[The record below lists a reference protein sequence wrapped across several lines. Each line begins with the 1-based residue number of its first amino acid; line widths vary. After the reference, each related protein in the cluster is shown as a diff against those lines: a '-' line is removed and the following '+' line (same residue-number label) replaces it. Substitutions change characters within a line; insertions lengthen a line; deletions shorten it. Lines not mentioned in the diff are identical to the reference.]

1 MNIFV
6 DANIPQKI
14 ASRLRE
20 EGHSVQYVDRNAE
33 DTAIIEAA
41 YQNKALL
48 NTQDK
53 DFERLVLDELRPT
66 SGVILLRISK
76 RIPIEHRAQI
86 LVNMLRKHKD
96 KLQGTCASLTETYI
110 DIRRQPR

>member
-1 MNIFV
+1 MKIFV

-20 EGHSVQYVDRNAE
+20 DGYSVEYVDRNAE

-41 YQNKALL
+41 YRNKALL
-48 NTQDK
+48 ITQDK

-76 RIPIEHRAQI
+76 RVPIEHRAQI

-96 KLQGTCASLTETYI
+96 KLQGTCTSLTETYI
-110 DIRRQPR
+110 DIRRPSR

>member
-20 EGHSVQYVDRNAE
+20 EGYSVEYVDRNAE

-41 YQNKALL
+41 YQINALL
-48 NTQDK
+48 ITQDK

-66 SGVILLRISK
+66 SGVVLLRISK
-76 RIPIEHRAQI
+76 RTPIEHRAQI
-86 LVNMLRKHKD
+86 LVNMLRKYKD
-96 KLQGTCASLTETYI
+96 KLQGTCTSLTESYI
-110 DIRRQPR
+110 DIRRPPH

>member
-14 ASRLRE
+14 ASRLSE
-20 EGHSVQYVDRNAE
+20 EGYSVQYVDRNAE

-41 YQNKALL
+41 YRNKALL
-48 NTQDK
+48 ITQDK

-66 SGVILLRISK
+66 SGVVLLRISK

-86 LVNMLRKHKD
+86 LVNMLRKYKD
-96 KLQGTCASLTETYI
+96 KLQGTCTSLTESYI
-110 DIRRQPR
+110 DIRRPPR

>member
-14 ASRLRE
+14 ASCLRE
-20 EGHSVQYVDRNAE
+20 EGYSVEYVDRNAE
-33 DTAIIEAA
+33 DREIMELAHH
-41 YQNKALL
+41 NKALL
-48 NTQDK
+48 ITQDK

-86 LVNMLRKHKD
+86 LINMLRKYKD
-96 KLQGTCASLTETYI
+96 KLQGTCTSLTESYI
-110 DIRRQPR
+110 DIRRQPH

>member
-20 EGHSVQYVDRNAE
+20 EGYSVEYVDRTAE
-33 DTAIIEAA
+33 DIAIIEAA
-41 YQNKALL
+41 HRNKALL
-48 NTQDK
+48 ITQDK

-66 SGVILLRISK
+66 SGVVLLRISK

-86 LVNMLRKHKD
+86 LVNMLRKYKD
-96 KLQGTCASLTETYI
+96 KLQGSCTSLTESYI
-110 DIRRQPR
+110 DIRRQSR

>member
-1 MNIFV
+1 MNILV

-20 EGHSVQYVDRNAE
+20 EGYSVEYVDRNAE

-41 YQNKALL
+41 YRNRALL
-48 NTQDK
+48 ITQDK

-86 LVNMLRKHKD
+86 LINTLRKHKD
-96 KLQGTCASLTETYI
+96 KLQGTCTSLTESYI
-110 DIRRQPR
+110 DIRRPSR

>member
-20 EGHSVQYVDRNAE
+20 EGYSVEYVDRNAE

-41 YQNKALL
+41 YQKKALL
-48 NTQDK
+48 VTQDK

-66 SGVILLRISK
+66 SGVVLLRISK

-86 LVNMLRKHKD
+86 LVNMLRKYKD
-96 KLQGTCASLTETYI
+96 KLQGTCTSLTESYI
-110 DIRRQPR
+110 DIRRPPR